1 MLNVCAWY
9 AGNPCTLSET
19 ALDLTGCLVSSTLH
33 VQGGFQAGSFTP
45 LYGSPQKAV
54 YQPSPANSTTYRHVP
69 AMRRLLIACRQEG
82 HAGACASLALP
93 YIVSQCI
100 AL

>member
-1 MLNVCAWY
+1 MQTMHVHTPVRQHVVPLV
-9 AGNPCTLSET
+9 TLSPH
-19 ALDLTGCLVSSTLH
+19 TLH

-69 AMRRLLIACRQEG
+69 GMRQLLA
-82 HAGACASLALP
+82 A
-93 YIVSQCI
+93 
-100 AL
+100 